1 METPQD
7 PREIITPDAFSVAPE
22 LLGKPLAT
30 PWRRGAAM
38 AIDLVAIS
46 LLTRTGGFFLG
57 LAASFFFLRLAYRS
71 KGGRFGKVSRQG
83 AFGCLGL
90 LVLTITL
97 ATSWSGC
104 FSNIESFVQTDEGA
118 PQAVPFG
125 EVGAT
130 VAELIALRGAESEEE
145 ARGAATQIA
154 ERLRGEGASGDEV
167 QEVLEAIV
175 DLEEKRGRWM

>member
-71 KGGRFGKVSRQG
+71 KGGRFGKRKE
-83 AFGCLGL
+83 A
-90 LVLTITL
+90 
-97 ATSWSGC
+97 
-104 FSNIESFVQTDEGA
+104 ESFVG
-118 PQAVPFG
+118 F
-125 EVGAT
+125 
-130 VAELIALRGAESEEE
+130 SK
-145 ARGAATQIA
+145 
-154 ERLRGEGASGDEV
+154 RLTRWASGSAG
-167 QEVLEAIV
+167 QACISPCF
-175 DLEEKRGRWM
+175 